1 MVVGVENLTHFH
13 QYKMHQP
20 HHPHQY
26 LCKQHQHLYQ
36 KPQPSPVTE
45 DETKKKAKVK
55 AKKVNKKSKSSGTT
69 KLATA
74 KPATSG
80 LKGIGTKQGVNT
92 TTSSSSGGTYG

>member
-1 MVVGVENLTHFH
+1 MQTAPTPMPET
-13 QYKMHQP
+13 P
-20 HHPHQY
+20 TPA
-26 LCKQHQHLYQ
+26 
-36 KPQPSPVTE
+36 PVTE

-92 TTSSSSGGTYG
+92 STGGQGGGTYS